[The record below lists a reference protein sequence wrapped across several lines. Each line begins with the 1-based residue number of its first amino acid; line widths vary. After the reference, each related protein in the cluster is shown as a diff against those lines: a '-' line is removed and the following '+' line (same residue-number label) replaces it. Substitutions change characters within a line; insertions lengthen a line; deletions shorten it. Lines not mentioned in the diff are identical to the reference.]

1 MDRLLKFEQEPNK
14 VCSSIFS
21 NILLFFLFRKQ
32 NIPRFILIS
41 HPERS
46 QYQNPKSIRNAPGKD
61 SSTGTVLLPR
71 IIRISHLKRK
81 SIPKEIRTSLIIR
94 KVIHLTLKSQILRLP
109 TNLKE
114 TQLLHQAQ
122 SQPQNLSPSVV
133 ET

>member
-14 VCSSIFS
+14 VCSSMFS

-32 NIPRFILIS
+32 NTARFTLTS

-46 QYQNPKSIRNAPGKD
+46 QYQNPKSIKNALGKD

-81 SIPKEIRTSLIIR
+81 SILKEIKTSLIIL
-94 KVIHLTLKSQILRLP
+94 KVIHLTLKNQILRLP

>member
-1 MDRLLKFEQEPNK
+1 LT
-14 VCSSIFS
+14 
-21 NILLFFLFRKQ
+21 
-32 NIPRFILIS
+32 S

-46 QYQNPKSIRNAPGKD
+46 QYQNPKSIKNALGKD

-81 SIPKEIRTSLIIR
+81 SILKEIKTSLIIL
-94 KVIHLTLKSQILRLP
+94 KVIHLTLKNQILRLP